1 MVASK
6 RTVKAKVEMDPRY
19 KVPRRFYEIDEPAS
33 KGDPREVA
41 EAFLKKAAGDLQ
53 INPDL
58 SGLRFDQVK
67 ESVLGNHALFQQQHG
82 GRPVTGAWVR
92 VDVDPAGKVY
102 NVQSDLIPESVL
114 SKAKAPTELAG
125 SGIAKEEAIAKA
137 LTATG

>member
-1 MVASK
+1 M
-6 RTVKAKVEMDPRY
+6 
-19 KVPRRFYEIDEPAS
+19 PRRFYEIDEPAS

-41 EAFLKKAAGDLQ
+41 EAFLKKAADDLQ

-67 ESVLGNHALFQQQHG
+67 ESVLGSHALFQQQHG

-92 VDVDPAGKVY
+92 VDIDPAGKVY

-114 SKAKAPTELAG
+114 SKAKAPASPPDLA
-125 SGIAKEEAIAKA
+125 SPKRRRSPRR
-137 LTATG
+137 